1 METGYISLDEDKKK
15 LYTPQQM
22 PPLGEPLSIE
32 VCAIGLLQ
40 PLHPS
45 L

>member
-15 LYTPQQM
+15 LYTPQQI

-32 VCAIGLLQ
+32 VSAISLLQ
-40 PLHPS
+40 PLHPAM
-45 L
+45 